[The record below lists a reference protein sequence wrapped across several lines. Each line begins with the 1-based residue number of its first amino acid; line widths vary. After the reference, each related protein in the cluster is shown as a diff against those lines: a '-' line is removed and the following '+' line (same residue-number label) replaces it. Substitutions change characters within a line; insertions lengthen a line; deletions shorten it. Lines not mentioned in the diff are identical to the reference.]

1 MTLRAGRVR
10 LRIDVAMKY
19 EGASEIMKA
28 IIDKA
33 SENDVVIFTL
43 MLGEDWKN

>member
-19 EGASEIMKA
+19 EGASEIMKS